1 MVWPFGSS
9 SNETSSNGDPLRDL
23 DPSLREFLD
32 KESPVR
38 YKPSEAPPP
47 SPQSSKSQQSR
58 ESQPPAEKSG
68 NAVPAQSLYQDG
80 RYSSIWSTYRPLHE
94 IESETKTDQEKLLD
108 VIDGYKERRA
118 QIGRAA
124 LENCAMEQWALNDCF
139 SGGGVK
145 DRFTM
150 CRAQNKSLERCYVMN
165 AVCSDLLLSVTLPMR
180 VMEKMKLTVHKW
192 TIRDSSKPLDT

>member
-32 KESPVR
+32 RESPVR

-47 SPQSSKSQQSR
+47 SPQSSKLQQSR
-58 ESQPPAEKSG
+58 ESQSPAEKSG

-80 RYSSIWSTYRPLHE
+80 RYSGIWSTYRPLHE

-165 AVCSDLLLSVTLPMR
+165 AVCSDLLLSVTLLMR
-180 VMEKMKLTVHKW
+180 VMEKMKLTVNNW